1 MYCPQCESYWDA
13 ASERAK
19 CTHGDHDHQR
29 FEMHRHL
36 DSVVLPDG
44 VTVTAASFDSAN
56 PYERER
62 PPDYGLYLDP
72 KWQPP
77 WEHSHLDWPDFGVPD
92 HPAPVLEA
100 LMVVR
105 NRART
110 GQHVE
115 VGCVGGHGRTG
126 TALACLAALSGKPA
140 QEAVAWVRT
149 NYCSKAVETPEQG
162 AFVASLVASS

>member
-1 MYCPQCESYWDA
+1 
-13 ASERAK
+13 
-19 CTHGDHDHQR
+19 
-29 FEMHRHL
+29 
-36 DSVVLPDG
+36 
-44 VTVTAASFDSAN
+44 
-56 PYERER
+56 
-62 PPDYGLYLDP
+62 
-72 KWQPP
+72 
-77 WEHSHLDWPDFGVPD
+77 
-92 HPAPVLEA
+92 
-100 LMVVR
+100 MVVR